1 MTKKNIWSSSQSLMV
16 VFDYKDDDQ
25 LKEFRKALDKMLNN
39 SQIGRLII
47 IVNIPKDLD
56 KTTLPPHFL
65 IYYTS
70 PNDYSFFGKLKDV
83 QLEAELRKTYDLLI
97 WFDEPQE
104 KLLNEARN
112 AHFNRK
118 VIVNS
123 EHSYFDLSLTS
134 SHENPDE
141 MLNFVT
147 STLEKINLYD

>member
-16 VFDYKDDDQ
+16 IFDYKDDDQ

-83 QLEAELRKTYDLLI
+83 QLEAEMRKTYDLLI

-104 KLLNEARN
+104 KLLNEAKN

-118 VIVNS
+118 VLVNA
-123 EHSYFDLSLTS
+123 EHSYFDLSLNS

>member
-16 VFDYKDDDQ
+16 IFDYKDDDQ

-47 IVNIPKDLD
+47 IVN
-56 KTTLPPHFL
+56 
-65 IYYTS
+65 
-70 PNDYSFFGKLKDV
+70 LKDV
-83 QLEAELRKTYDLLI
+83 QLEAEMRKTYDLLI

-104 KLLNEARN
+104 KLLNEAKN
-112 AHFNRK
+112 AYFNRK
-118 VIVNS
+118 VIVNA
-123 EHSYFDLSLTS
+123 EHSYFDLSLNS